1 MRKAKKFFLF
11 IVFQGAVFLFF
22 FVHSHVQIR
31 EDWPRIQQKRMMA
44 RDLEL
49 TDLCLFTEA
58 SYTRHIT
65 QADRHTPFQ
74 DSPMALEH
82 FPSGSL
88 VPPPRTLKGK

>member
-1 MRKAKKFFLF
+1 MEKKFFFF
-11 IVFQGAVFLFF
+11 IILQGAILLFF
-22 FVHSHVQIR
+22 FVHSHYQIR
-31 EDWPRIQQKRMMA
+31 EDQPLIEQKRLLV

-58 SYTRHIT
+58 SYTRHLT
-65 QADRHTPFQ
+65 QADRYTPFQ

-88 VPPPRTLKGK
+88 VPPPGILKRK